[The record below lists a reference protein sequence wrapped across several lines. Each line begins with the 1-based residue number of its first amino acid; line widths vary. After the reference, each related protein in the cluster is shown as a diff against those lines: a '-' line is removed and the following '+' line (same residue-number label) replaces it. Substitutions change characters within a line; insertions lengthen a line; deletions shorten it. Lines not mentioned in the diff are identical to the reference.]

1 MILLDKVAIVTG
13 SSRGIGAAVALEFA
27 KEGANVVVVGVT
39 NVEGAN
45 EVARKIEE
53 TGRQALVVMADVS
66 DRHQVDNMVK
76 QGLQKFGNIDILV
89 NNAGNIDLARFHEIT
104 DEIWDRTMDIHIKGA
119 YNCTKAVVEH
129 MIKQKSG
136 KMINVTSPSAFQ
148 GGYGLSAYATAK
160 GGIISFTRSLARE
173 LARYHINVNCVC
185 PSAYTQMFDEFKK
198 IPGFWERILE
208 DHVLG
213 VPKTEDIAPVFAFL
227 ASDGANYVTGQVIRA
242 DGGYLIGG

>member
-27 KEGANVVVVGVT
+27 KEGANVVVGSAK

-45 EVARKIEE
+45 EVARKIGEM
-53 TGRQALVVMADVS
+53 GRQALVVMADVR
-66 DRHQVDNMVK
+66 DRHQVDNMVS
-76 QGLQKFGNIDILV
+76 QGLQKFGKIDVLV
-89 NNAGNIDLARFHEIT
+89 NNAGNVDLARFREVT
-104 DEIWDRTMDIHIKGA
+104 DEIWDRTIDIHIKGA
-119 YNCTKAVVEH
+119 YNCTKAVIEH

-136 KMINVTSPSAFQ
+136 KIINVTSPSAIY
-148 GGYGLSAYATAK
+148 GGYGLPAYSTAK

-173 LARYHINVNCVC
+173 LARYHITVNCIS
-185 PSAYTQMFDEFKK
+185 PSAYTQMLDEFKK
-198 IPGFWERILE
+198 IPGFWERILQ

-227 ASDGANYVTGQVIRA
+227 ASEGANYVTGQVISA
-242 DGGYLIGG
+242 DGGYSIGG